1 VYRLKKEFALNLM
14 SLIISCQTQNKV
26 STILQLLQMGVIS
39 LKTKHYIHYILEG
52 RAKNNFTISPSDSTG
67 KTETNLQGA

>member
-1 VYRLKKEFALNLM
+1 M

-39 LKTKHYIHYILEG
+39 LKTKHYILEG